1 MAEPVG
7 IGVSIVVDTT
17 TVTVISEDAV
27 NVAIA
32 PETTSLSVSSGMG
45 PASSIVSTAY
55 NTISATDVQTAIEQL
70 ADQFYRSTGA
80 PSGTNLAEGDLW
92 YDTANEELRV
102 YREISAGTYEWQALV
117 AGGYVAGETSL
128 MDKLEIGRAHV

>member
-45 PASSIVSTAY
+45 PASSIVSTVY
-55 NTISATDVQTAIEQL
+55 GTISATNVQTAIEQL

-102 YREISAGTYEWQALV
+102 YREISASTYEWQALV

-128 MDKLEIGRAHV
+128 MDKLDGGYF

>member
-80 PSGTNLAEGDLW
+80 PSGTNLGEGDLW
-92 YDTANEELRV
+92 YDTANEELKV
-102 YREISAGTYEWQALV
+102 YREISSGSFAWIALV

-128 MDKLEIGRAHV
+128 MDKLDGGYF

>member
-92 YDTANEELRV
+92 YDTANEELKV
-102 YREISAGTYEWQALV
+102 YREISASTYEWQALV

-128 MDKLEIGRAHV
+128 MDKLDGGYF

>member
-1 MAEPVG
+1 MVEPVG
-7 IGVSIVVDTT
+7 IDVSIVVDTT

-55 NTISATDVQTAIEQL
+55 NTISATNVQTAIEQL

-128 MDKLEIGRAHV
+128 MDKLDGGFF

>member
-92 YDTANEELRV
+92 YDTANEELKV

-128 MDKLEIGRAHV
+128 MDKLDGGYF

>member
-7 IGVSIVVDTT
+7 IDVSIVVDTT
-17 TVTVISEDAV
+17 TVTVTSEEAV

-32 PETTSLSVSSGMG
+32 PETTDVAISVV
-45 PASSIVSTAY
+45 PASTIASAIGSVAYANITAT
-55 NTISATDVQTAIEQL
+55 NIQTAIEQL
-70 ADQFYRSTGA
+70 ADQFYRGSTT
-80 PSGTNLAEGDLW
+80 PSGTNLGEGDLW

-102 YREISAGTYEWQALV
+102 YREISSGSFAWIALV

-128 MDKLEIGRAHV
+128 MDKLDGGFF

>member
-128 MDKLEIGRAHV
+128 MDKLDGGFF

>member
-7 IGVSIVVDTT
+7 IDVSIVVDTT
-17 TVTVISEDAV
+17 TVTVISEEAV

-55 NTISATDVQTAIEQL
+55 NTISATNVQTAIEQL

-92 YDTANEELRV
+92 YDTANEELKV
-102 YREISAGTYEWQALV
+102 YREISASTYEWQALV

-128 MDKLEIGRAHV
+128 MDKLDGGFF

>member
-55 NTISATDVQTAIEQL
+55 NTISATNVQTAIEQL

-80 PSGTNLAEGDLW
+80 PSGTNLGEGDLW
-92 YDTANEELRV
+92 YDTANEELKV
-102 YREISAGTYEWQALV
+102 YREISSGSFAWIALV

-128 MDKLEIGRAHV
+128 MDKLDGGYF

>member
-80 PSGTNLAEGDLW
+80 PSGTNLGEGDLW
-92 YDTANEELRV
+92 YDTANEELKV
-102 YREISAGTYEWQALV
+102 YREISSGSFAWIALV

-128 MDKLEIGRAHV
+128 MDKLDGGFF

>member
-1 MAEPVG
+1 MPDPVG
-7 IGVSIVVDTT
+7 IDVSVVEDTT
-17 TVTVISEDAV
+17 TVTVTSEDAMTIE
-27 NVAIA
+27 IA
-32 PETTSLSVSSGMG
+32 AETTEVSIAVV
-45 PASSIVSTAY
+45 PASTIASAIGSTAY
-55 NTISATDVQTAIEQL
+55 GTISATNIQEALEQL

-128 MDKLEIGRAHV
+128 MDKLDGGYF

>member
-1 MAEPVG
+1 MVEPVG
-7 IGVSIVVDTT
+7 IDVSIVVDTT
-17 TVTVISEDAV
+17 TVTVTSEEAV

-55 NTISATDVQTAIEQL
+55 NTISATNVQTAIEQL

-128 MDKLEIGRAHV
+128 MDKLDGGYF